1 MLVDETGWL
10 SEERFLHADQRR
22 DLWHGDDIGAML
34 DWMRHYQPAQASK
47 WLDEKRR
54 KALR

>member
-1 MLVDETGWL
+1 MVA
-10 SEERFLHADQRR
+10 ERFLHADQRQ
-22 DLWHGDDIGAML
+22 DLWHGEDIDTML
-34 DWMRHYQPAQASK
+34 AWMRDYTPAGADK